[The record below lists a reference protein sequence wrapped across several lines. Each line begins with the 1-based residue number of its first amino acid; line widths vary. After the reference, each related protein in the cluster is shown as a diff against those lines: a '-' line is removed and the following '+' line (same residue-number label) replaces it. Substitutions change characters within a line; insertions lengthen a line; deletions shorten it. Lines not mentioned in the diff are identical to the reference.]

1 MIVVRKL
8 SGKPVLEFYFVGE
21 KPLKYK
27 VKFQEENK
35 KLRISKII
43 YSKGLIQPR
52 KFKKKLRNQKLFLS
66 LDKETQKIANGLEEM
81 LFNLN
86 LKFEWIQLCRFCLID
101 GRISPLKERFSYD
114 NEDICFRCAKRE
126 VMRELRYRGI
136 SANLDVVLRKK
147 KNVREVLKIL
157 DPRMSLD
164 EGQTLFDEIPADS
177 DTKEV
182 EELEIPDKFKR
193 LFRKRIKRFHPVQI
207 LALENGVLEGESMF
221 VSSATASGKT
231 LVGELGGISEVF
243 KGKKFLFLVPLVA
256 LANQKYEEFKK
267 NYPFRV
273 AIRVGMSRI
282 KVREELVV
290 EDTDLDADVIVG
302 TYEGVDFVLRSS
314 RDLGD
319 VGCVVIDE
327 IHTLSDPERGPRLD
341 SLISRL

>member
-8 SGKPVLEFYFVGE
+8 SGKPTLEFNFSKSLRE

-126 VMRELRYRGI
+126 LMRELRYRGI

-164 EGQTLFDEIPADS
+164 EGQTLFDEIPAELDI
-177 DTKEV
+177 KEVEV
-182 EELEIPDKFKR
+182 EELEIPDKFKK
-193 LFRKRIKRFHPVQI
+193 LLRKRIKGFQPVQI
-207 LALENGVLEGESMF
+207 LALENGILDGESMF

-231 LVGELGGISEVF
+231 LVGELGGISQVF

-256 LANQKYEEFKK
+256 LANQK
-267 NYPFRV
+267 
-273 AIRVGMSRI
+273 
-282 KVREELVV
+282 
-290 EDTDLDADVIVG
+290 
-302 TYEGVDFVLRSS
+302 
-314 RDLGD
+314 
-319 VGCVVIDE
+319 
-327 IHTLSDPERGPRLD
+327 
-341 SLISRL
+341 